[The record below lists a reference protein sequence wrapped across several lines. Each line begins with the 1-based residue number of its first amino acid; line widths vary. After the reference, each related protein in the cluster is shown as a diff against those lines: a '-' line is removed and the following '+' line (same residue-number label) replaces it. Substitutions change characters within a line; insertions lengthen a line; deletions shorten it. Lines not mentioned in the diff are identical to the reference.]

1 MTGFRIAVLILGALI
16 FAQFNEWPVLD
27 QLSLA
32 LAALVALAYIWTQSS
47 LRGLAVGRRVDAD
60 RRQVGQTL
68 QEEIVVENRSRFG
81 KLWLEVRDL
90 STLPGHAASRA
101 IQVAGRSGHSWMVAT
116 VCAKRGRYRTG
127 PVVIRGGD
135 PFGLFSRA
143 RHFPAQIEVL
153 VYPAVVPLPGFVLPA
168 GMLSGGQILDQ
179 RTPFVTPSVSTIR
192 DYVPGD
198 AFSRISW
205 SATARLGRLMVKEF
219 DIDPTSDI
227 WLILDLD
234 RQYRYV
240 TNAPAPLAPDPSGA
254 WPVEAWLNA
263 TDEYAIAIVASLAR
277 RCLDQGRAVGLIASG
292 AHHEVMPAERSDRQF
307 VKMLETLAVVEADG
321 DRPLAEV
328 LVAEARRFTRDSGV
342 IVVTASTDETWVA
355 ALAALAE
362 RRVRSRAVVIDP
374 SSFAPGPSVDH
385 VVQRLLF
392 ERIPVHWVRFGD
404 SIAASLT
411 TASGVAA
418 AAGGVP
424 WGR

>member
-1 MTGFRIAVLILGALI
+1 MTGFRIAVLILGALV

-32 LAALVALAYIWTQSS
+32 LAALVALAYAWSQSS
-47 LRGLAVGRRVDAD
+47 LRGIVVGRRIDTD

-68 QEEIVVENRSRFG
+68 VEEIVVDNRSRIG

-101 IQVAGRSGHSWMVAT
+101 VQVPGKSSRSWTVTT

-135 PFGLFSRA
+135 PLGLFSRVK
-143 RHFPAQIEVL
+143 HFPVQIEVL

-168 GMLSGGQILDQ
+168 GSLSGGQMLDR

-205 SATARLGRLMVKEF
+205 SATARMGRLMVKEF
-219 DIDPTSDI
+219 DVDPTSDM

-234 RQYRYV
+234 RHHRAVATGSSPFAADQRG
-240 TNAPAPLAPDPSGA
+240 T
-254 WPVEAWLNA
+254 WPVEAWLTS

-277 RCLDQGRAVGLIASG
+277 RCLDQGRSVGLIASG

-328 LVAEARRFTRDSGV
+328 IVAEARRFTRDSGV
-342 IVVTASTDETWVA
+342 IVVTSSTDESWVA

-362 RRVRSRAVVIDP
+362 RRIRSRAVVIDP
-374 SSFAPGPSVDH
+374 SSFAAAPSSDS

-392 ERIPVHWVRFGD
+392 ERIPVHWVRYGD
-404 SIAASLT
+404 SIATSLT
-411 TASGVAA
+411 TAHAVAA
-418 AAGGVP
+418 GSGGAL

>member
-1 MTGFRIAVLILGALI
+1 MTGFRIAVLILGALV

-27 QLSLA
+27 QLSIA
-32 LAALVALAYIWTQSS
+32 LAVFVALAYGWSHAS
-47 LRGLAVGRRVDAD
+47 LRGIVVGRRVDAD

-68 QEEIVVENRSRFG
+68 VEEIAVENRSRIG
-81 KLWLEVRDL
+81 KLWLEVHDL

-101 IQVAGRSGHSWMVAT
+101 VHVPGKSSRSWTAAT

-135 PFGLFSRA
+135 PFGLFSRV
-143 RHFPAQIEVL
+143 RHFPVQIDVL
-153 VYPAVVPLPGFVLPA
+153 VYPAVVPLPGFALPV
-168 GMLSGGQILDQ
+168 GTLSGGQILDR

-205 SATARLGRLMVKEF
+205 SATARMGRLMVKEF
-219 DIDPTSDI
+219 DVDPTSDV

-234 RQYRYV
+234 RHYRAV
-240 TNAPAPLAPDPSGA
+240 ANGLAPFAPDQHGNL
-254 WPVEAWLNA
+254 PVEAWLNA
-263 TDEYAIAIVASLAR
+263 TDEYAVAIVASLAR

-292 AHHEVMPAERSDRQF
+292 AHYEVMPAERSDRQF

-342 IVVTASTDETWVA
+342 IVVTSSTDETWVA

-374 SSFAPGPSVDH
+374 SSFADAPSSDP

-392 ERIPVHWVRFGD
+392 ERIPVHWVRYGD
-404 SIAASLT
+404 GIATSLT
-411 TASGVAA
+411 TAQVI
-418 AAGGVP
+418 AAGTGGAL